1 MHSLSMGKGPV
12 PTERPVPVFDIG
24 QVLLRWDPRGAMAPH
39 FDTPEAID
47 SFMHEVGFMDWHA
60 RQDAGRPV
68 DEAVASHAALHPAH
82 AGIFAAFYDNW
93 LASVP
98 GEVPGTRAIF
108 EALLDQGPVFGISN
122 FSRELFDRTVPAYPF
137 LGRFT
142 GLVLSGDVGINKPD
156 ARIYAILCERHGL
169 EPGRCVFIDDSA
181 RNVEAARAFGMDA
194 LLFTDA
200 PSLADA
206 LRGRGLAV

>member
-1 MHSLSMGKGPV
+1 MHTLPSEK
-12 PTERPVPVFDIG
+12 RPAVTSSVVPVFDIG

-39 FDTPEAID
+39 FDAEEALD
-47 SFMHEVGFMDWHA
+47 SFMQEVAFMEWHA
-60 RQDAGRPV
+60 HQDAGRPV
-68 DEAVASHAALHPAH
+68 ADAVAAHAARHPAH
-82 AGIFAAFYDNW
+82 ASVFAAFYDNW

-108 EALLDQGPVFGISN
+108 ETLLETGPVFGISN

-142 GLVLSGDVGINKPD
+142 GLVLSGDVGIIKPD
-156 ARIYAILCERHGL
+156 PRIYAILCERHGL
-169 EPGRCVFIDDSA
+169 EPGHCVFIDDSA

-206 LRGRGLAV
+206 LRARGLPV

>member
-1 MHSLSMGKGPV
+1 M
-12 PTERPVPVFDIG
+12 
-24 QVLLRWDPRGAMAPH
+24 LRWDPLGAMTRH
-39 FDTPEAID
+39 FESRAAVE
-47 SFMHEVGFMDWHA
+47 SFMEKVGFMDWHA
-60 RQDAGRPV
+60 RQDAGRPIA
-68 DEAVASHAALHPAH
+68 EAVAAHAALHPAH
-82 AGIFAAFYDNW
+82 AGVFAAFYEDW

-108 EALLDQGPVFGISN
+108 EALLEKGPVFGISN
-122 FSRELFDRTVPAYPF
+122 FARELFDRTVPAYPF

-156 ARIYAILCERHGL
+156 PRIYAILCERHGL
-169 EPGRCVFIDDSA
+169 EANRCVFIDDSA

-206 LRGRGLAV
+206 LRARGLPV